1 MAFAMSRSRLA
12 QRRTQVA
19 SIVAASWPVAVVVL
33 LASLWI
39 GHYAARASQ
48 WSVMT
53 DELQVERL
61 AMSVLRHHTPLPTI
75 HGVRVPIY
83 SQLYP
88 LLIAPFYAFPATTAF
103 RLVHVFNAVLMA
115 STAIPVFLTA
125 RLIGANRLASV
136 AASAMTVLVPWV
148 ALATT
153 LLTEAA
159 AYPAFVWAIYLLVRA
174 LAAPSD
180 RADAL
185 ALLGLAIA
193 VLARTQ
199 FAVLVILAPV
209 ALLLHAALFRSSGAP
224 GPAWRRVRDEVLEH
238 RVLIGGYA
246 VGACYVVVRVLAGH
260 SVSALLGTYS
270 GTATGDLLPP
280 GVVRS
285 AISHLDIVAVG
296 AGYVPLVLAT
306 AWVLSTVVRP
316 QSKGAHAFGV
326 VTVLVVPALAVEVAS
341 FDLRFTPGAFIQERY
356 LYYVAPLLFIATVML
371 LGDGRRRWG
380 SLVIAGLICVWLVG
394 RASYAPGTPIFWAAP
409 AAAFHGV
416 LEGRSQQLGSHVG
429 VDHLSI
435 VQVLRWG
442 TLPLVVL
449 VGVMLHWQRGV
460 LAVLVVGTGLCA
472 FLFVESRYV
481 LVRQT
486 MPVVTRSGR
495 LPFSER
501 DWIDRSVPR
510 GARVALLPSVA
521 LGDEIWWDAEFWN
534 KRVDLVYATPGATT
548 FTPFPADSLAIE
560 RDGEV
565 RATATTPWVVQIPN
579 DTRFGLAG
587 ARVVA
592 TKGPLA
598 LLHAP
603 TPFRAAWAVRDGLF
617 NDGWSKGGRAIDI
630 DVFAVPDRA
639 SRRRLDVSLTNAGG
653 GTETQAYSVSVDG
666 VTRTRGRV
674 RPNGTA
680 VATVAVCVRPGAPS
694 RVAVRVRSAVRIAD
708 GRLAGLYLSGVKSV
722 PAGQC

>member
-12 QRRTQVA
+12 QRRAQAA
-19 SIVAASWPVAVVVL
+19 SAGAASWPVAAVVL

-61 AMSVLRHHTPLPTI
+61 AMSVLGHHTPLPTI

-88 LLIAPFYAFPATTAF
+88 ILIAPFYAFPATTAF

-125 RLIGANRLASV
+125 RLVGANRLASV
-136 AASAMTVLVPWV
+136 VAAAMTVLVPWV

-199 FAVLVILAPV
+199 FAVLVLLAPF
-209 ALLLHAALFRSSGAP
+209 ALVLHAGLFRRTAVP
-224 GPAWRRVRDEVLEH
+224 GPGWRRALDEILEH

-246 VGACYVVVRVLAGH
+246 VAACYVVVRVLTGH

-270 GTATGDLLPP
+270 GTATGHLLPP
-280 GVVRS
+280 GILKS
-285 AISHLDIVAVG
+285 AIAHLDVVAVG

-306 AWVLSTVVRP
+306 AWLLSTIVRP
-316 QSKGAHAFGV
+316 DGKGAHAFAV
-326 VTVLVVPALAVEVAS
+326 VTVLAVPALAVEVAS
-341 FDLRFTPGAFIQERY
+341 FDLRFTPGGFIQERY
-356 LYYVAPLLFIATVML
+356 LYYVVPLLFIAAVML

-380 SLVIAGLICVWLVG
+380 SLVIAGVICVWLVG

-416 LEGRSQQLGSHVG
+416 LEGRSQEFGSYVG
-429 VDHLSI
+429 IDHLSI
-435 VQVLRWG
+435 VQLLRWG
-442 TLPLVVL
+442 TLVI
-449 VGVMLHWQRGV
+449 
-460 LAVLVVGTGLCA
+460 GTGICA

-481 LVRQT
+481 LVRHA

-495 LPFSER
+495 LPVSER

-548 FTPFPADSLAIE
+548 FTPFPADSLVVE

-565 RATATTPWVVQIPN
+565 RATALTPWVVQTPN

-598 LLHAP
+598 LLHTP

-617 NDGWSKGGRAIDI
+617 NDGWSKGGQPIEIDA
-630 DVFAVPDRA
+630 FAVPHA
-639 SRRRLDVSLTNAGG
+639 APRRRLNVSLTNAGG
-653 GTETQAYSVSVDG
+653 VTETQAFSVAVDG
-666 VTRTRGRV
+666 VTRARGRV
-674 RPNGTA
+674 RPDGTA
-680 VATVAVCVRPGAPS
+680 VARVAVCVRPGAPS
-694 RVAVRVRSAVRIAD
+694 RVTVRVRRAVRISD
-708 GRLAGLYLSGVKSV
+708 GRLAGLYLGGVKSA